1 MLDPVERDEDMGRTY
16 YPLPGG
22 WEVQT
27 KGRGSTFRI
36 CDTKTGERCAVI
48 DSSPDTMVHHAIEQ
62 IAVEARAEI
71 ERLQAALKDI
81 DTTAEF
87 FVQDGVSADA
97 MRGGHYTIRS
107 KAQAALGRQAEGTT
121 E

>member
-1 MLDPVERDEDMGRTY
+1 MLDPVERDEDMDRTY

-48 DSSPDTMVHHAIEQ
+48 DHSPDTMVHHAIEQ

-71 ERLQAALKDI
+71 EKLQRLLDERDQFIVRHDLRG
-81 DTTAEF
+81 EF
-87 FVQDGVSADA
+87 VDSL
-97 MRGGHYTIRS
+97 R
-107 KAQAALGRQAEGTT
+107 GRQVEGGSDAG
-121 E
+121 